1 MNSANPKLWAQR
13 WPKRCVR
20 ESMNE
25 WLQIPWLPLGTFFN
39 VICILGGGLIGL
51 WLSRQIPEATQRRIR
66 RYLAGLTVIAGGYMM
81 AQGLYGGWKG
91 SPNFWIFLLL
101 GLIALL
107 SISFGNLIGAKLKLQ
122 KRLDQLG
129 AEAKRRLTKSE
140 DDDSHRFS
148 DGFVTCTVLF
158 TVGPMSLLGC
168 VEDGLGNVPT
178 ILIVKS
184 VMDGIATLCF
194 APRFG
199 AGVLLSAVPL
209 LAYQGTVTMLASHLE
224 FMRDEELMLAIF
236 NLIGGMLVLTIVL
249 VILEIQK
256 VPLANY
262 LPGLIIGPA
271 LTYWWLV

>member
-1 MNSANPKLWAQR
+1 
-13 WPKRCVR
+13 
-20 ESMNE
+20 MNE
-25 WLQIPWLPLGTFFN
+25 WLQIPWLPLGTLFN
-39 VICILGGGLIGL
+39 VACILIGGVVGLR
-51 WLSRQIPEATQRRIR
+51 LSRQIPEDTQRRIR

-91 SPNFWIFLLL
+91 SDGFWMFLLL
-101 GLIALL
+101 GFIALL
-107 SISFGNLIGAKLKLQ
+107 AISFGNLIGTELKLQ
-122 KRLDQLG
+122 ERLDQLG
-129 AEAKRRLTKSE
+129 QEAKRRLTKT
-140 DDDSHRFS
+140 DDVDSRFS

-209 LAYQGTVTMLASHLE
+209 LAYQGTVTMLASHLV
-224 FMRDEELMLAIF
+224 FMREEPMMLAIF
-236 NLIGGMLVLTIVL
+236 NLTGGMLVLTIVL

-262 LPGLIIGPA
+262 LPALVIGPA
-271 LTYWWLV
+271 LTWWWVL

>member
-1 MNSANPKLWAQR
+1 MD
-13 WPKRCVR
+13 
-20 ESMNE
+20 E
-25 WLQIPWLPLGTFFN
+25 WLQIPWLPLGTIFN
-39 VICILGGGLIGL
+39 VICILVGGLLGL
-51 WLSRQIPEATQRRIR
+51 WLSRQIPESTQRRIR

-91 SPNFWIFLLL
+91 SPNFWMFLLL

-107 SISFGNLIGAKLKLQ
+107 SISFGNLIGTKLRLQ
-122 KRLDQLG
+122 QRLDQLG

-140 DDDSHRFS
+140 DDNSNRFS

-168 VEDGLGNVPT
+168 VEDGLGKVPT

-209 LAYQGTVTMLASHLE
+209 LAYQGTVTMLASNLE
-224 FMRDEELMLAIF
+224 FMRDEALLLSIF
-236 NLIGGMLVLTIVL
+236 NLIGGILVLTIVL

-256 VPLANY
+256 VPMANY
-262 LPGLIIGPA
+262 LPALIIGPA
-271 LTYWWLV
+271 VTYWWLV

>member
-1 MNSANPKLWAQR
+1 
-13 WPKRCVR
+13 
-20 ESMNE
+20 
-25 WLQIPWLPLGTFFN
+25 
-39 VICILGGGLIGL
+39 
-51 WLSRQIPEATQRRIR
+51 
-66 RYLAGLTVIAGGYMM
+66 M

-91 SPNFWIFLLL
+91 SPNIWMFLLL

-107 SISFGNLIGAKLKLQ
+107 SISFGNLIGTKLRLQ
-122 KRLDQLG
+122 QRLDQLG

-224 FMRDEELMLAIF
+224 FMRDEALMLAIF

-262 LPGLIIGPA
+262 LPALIIGPA

>member
-1 MNSANPKLWAQR
+1 
-13 WPKRCVR
+13 
-20 ESMNE
+20 MNE

-39 VICILGGGLIGL
+39 VICILIGGVVGLR
-51 WLSRQIPEATQRRIR
+51 LSRQIPEETQRRIR

-91 SPNFWIFLLL
+91 SESFWIFLLL

-107 SISFGNLIGAKLKLQ
+107 SISFGNLFGTWLKLQ
-122 KRLDQLG
+122 DRLDGLG
-129 AEAKRRLTKSE
+129 AEAKRRFSKSE

-209 LAYQGTVTMLASHLE
+209 LAYQGTVTMLASHLV
-224 FMRDEELMLAIF
+224 FMRDEPMMLAIF

-249 VILEIQK
+249 VIMEIQK

-262 LPGLIIGPA
+262 LPSLIIGP
-271 LTYWWLV
+271 LLVWWMLS

>member
-1 MNSANPKLWAQR
+1 M
-13 WPKRCVR
+13 
-20 ESMNE
+20 
-25 WLQIPWLPLGTFFN
+25 
-39 VICILGGGLIGL
+39 
-51 WLSRQIPEATQRRIR
+51 
-66 RYLAGLTVIAGGYMM
+66 
-81 AQGLYGGWKG
+81 
-91 SPNFWIFLLL
+91 FLLL

-107 SISFGNLIGAKLKLQ
+107 SISFGNLIGTKLRLQ
-122 KRLDQLG
+122 QRLDQLG

-224 FMRDEELMLAIF
+224 FMRDEALMLAIF

-262 LPGLIIGPA
+262 LPALIIGPA

>member
-1 MNSANPKLWAQR
+1 
-13 WPKRCVR
+13 
-20 ESMNE
+20 MNE
-25 WLQIPWLPLGTFFN
+25 WLQIPWLPQGTLFN
-39 VICILGGGLIGL
+39 VVCILIGGVVGLR
-51 WLSRQIPEATQRRIR
+51 LSRQIPEDTQRRIR

-91 SPNFWIFLLL
+91 SDGFWMFLLL
-101 GLIALL
+101 GFIALL
-107 SISFGNLIGAKLKLQ
+107 AISFGNLIGTKLKLQ
-122 KRLDQLG
+122 ERLDQLG
-129 AEAKRRLTKSE
+129 QEAKRRLTKTDDE
-140 DDDSHRFS
+140 DSRFS

-209 LAYQGTVTMLASHLE
+209 LAYQGTVTMLASYLV
-224 FMRDEELMLAIF
+224 FMREEPMMLAIF
-236 NLIGGMLVLTIVL
+236 NLTGGMLVLTIVL

-262 LPGLIIGPA
+262 LPALVIGPA
-271 LTYWWLV
+271 LTWWWVL

>member
-1 MNSANPKLWAQR
+1 MD
-13 WPKRCVR
+13 
-20 ESMNE
+20 E
-25 WLQIPWLPLGTFFN
+25 WLQIPWLPLGTIFN
-39 VICILGGGLIGL
+39 VICILVGGLLGL
-51 WLSRQIPEATQRRIR
+51 WLSRQIPESTQRRIR

-91 SPNFWIFLLL
+91 SPNIWMFLLL

-107 SISFGNLIGAKLKLQ
+107 SISFGNLIGTKLRLQ
-122 KRLDQLG
+122 QRLDQLG
-129 AEAKRRLTKSE
+129 AEAKRRLTKAE

-224 FMRDEELMLAIF
+224 FMRDEALMLAIF

-262 LPGLIIGPA
+262 LPALIIGPA

>member
-1 MNSANPKLWAQR
+1 M
-13 WPKRCVR
+13 V
-20 ESMNE
+20 E
-25 WLQIPWLPLGTFFN
+25 WLQIPWLPLGTIFN
-39 VICILGGGLIGL
+39 VICILVGGLLGL
-51 WLSRQIPEATQRRIR
+51 WLSRQIPESTQRRIR

-81 AQGLYGGWKG
+81 AQGLSGGWKG
-91 SPNFWIFLLL
+91 SPNIWMFLLL

-107 SISFGNLIGAKLKLQ
+107 SISFGNLIGTKLRLQ
-122 KRLDQLG
+122 QRLDQLG

-224 FMRDEELMLAIF
+224 FMRDEALMLAIF

-262 LPGLIIGPA
+262 LPALIIGPA

>member
-1 MNSANPKLWAQR
+1 
-13 WPKRCVR
+13 
-20 ESMNE
+20 MNE
-25 WLQIPWLPLGTFFN
+25 WLQIPWLPLGTLFN
-39 VICILGGGLIGL
+39 VVCILIGGVVGLR
-51 WLSRQIPEATQRRIR
+51 LSRQIPEDTQRRIR

-91 SPNFWIFLLL
+91 SDGFWMFLLL
-101 GLIALL
+101 GFIALL
-107 SISFGNLIGAKLKLQ
+107 AISFGSLIGTKLKLQ
-122 KRLDQLG
+122 ERLDQLG
-129 AEAKRRLTKSE
+129 QEAKRRLTKNDDE
-140 DDDSHRFS
+140 DSRFS

-209 LAYQGTVTMLASHLE
+209 LAYQGTVTMLASHLV
-224 FMRDEELMLAIF
+224 FMREEPMMLAIF
-236 NLIGGMLVLTIVL
+236 NLTGGMLVLTIVL

-262 LPGLIIGPA
+262 LPALVIGPA
-271 LTYWWLV
+271 LTWWWVL

>member
-1 MNSANPKLWAQR
+1 MD
-13 WPKRCVR
+13 
-20 ESMNE
+20 E
-25 WLQIPWLPLGTFFN
+25 WLQIPWLPLGTIFN
-39 VICILGGGLIGL
+39 VICILVGGLLGL
-51 WLSRQIPEATQRRIR
+51 WLSRQIPESTQRRIR

-91 SPNFWIFLLL
+91 APNFWMFLLL
-101 GLIALL
+101 GLIAVL
-107 SISFGNLIGAKLKLQ
+107 SICFGNLIGTKLRLQ
-122 KRLDQLG
+122 QRLDQLG

-140 DDDSHRFS
+140 DDDSNRFS

-224 FMRDEELMLAIF
+224 FMRDEALLLSIF

-262 LPGLIIGPA
+262 LPALIIGPA